1 VSPLMSCGCELD
13 EVFKLPEGAQ
23 LDLVPGKAL
32 RAYANAHN
40 ISQSGPSAPG
50 YSKWRNGANST
61 ELRLALIAHRDNKPI
76 AGMNTPNV
84 EGIQHLPALLDKI
97 EQMLSTVNPELVD
110 HLIAAKVEEE
120 VKKYRTTLQQI
131 EITVNENIEAIV
143 TAQHREFKRLLRVMA
158 TGCNIMLVGPAGS
171 GKTEAAMAAAKAL
184 NRKFEIISVGP
195 QTMQSELAG
204 YKNAHG
210 TYVTSALRRAYES
223 GDLLIFD
230 EIDAANAG
238 VFTFTNASLSNSF
251 AGYPDGPVARH
262 PAFQVIACAN
272 TYGTGA
278 DMVYV
283 GRSQLDGA
291 TLDRYTTLVWDYDH
305 DFEMHLAL
313 QHNEH
318 AKAWVLQ
325 VQRWRVAMMKHKIRH
340 IISPRAS
347 INGAKLLKAGFSV
360 DECAQMLVFKG
371 LNKEAKDK
379 ILQTTAQ

>member
-1 VSPLMSCGCELD
+1 MACGCDLD
-13 EVFKLPEGAQ
+13 DVFKIPEGAQ

-40 ISQSGPSAPG
+40 VSQSGPSAQG
-50 YSKWRNGANST
+50 FSKWRNGANST
-61 ELRLALIAHRDNKPI
+61 DLRLALVAHRDNKPLV
-76 AGMNTPNV
+76 TPNGVQGV
-84 EGIQHLPALLDKI
+84 EGIQHLPALLDKV
-97 EQMLSTVNPELVD
+97 EQMLTTVNPELVD
-110 HLIAAKVEEE
+110 MLIAARVEEE

-131 EITVNENIEAIV
+131 AITVNENIETIV
-143 TAQHREFKRLLRVMA
+143 ESQHKEFKRLLRTMA
-158 TGCNIMLVGPAGS
+158 TGVNVMLVGPAGS

-184 NRKFEIISVGP
+184 DRKFEIISVGP

-210 TYVTSALRRAYES
+210 SYVTSALRRAYES
-223 GDLLIFD
+223 GDVLIID
-230 EIDAANAG
+230 EIDAGNAG

-251 AGYPDGPVARH
+251 AGYPDGPATRH

-291 TLDRYTTLVWDYDH
+291 TLDRYATLIWDYDH

-313 QHNEH
+313 QHNSD
-318 AKAWVLQ
+318 AKSWVLQ
-325 VQRWRVAMMKHKIRH
+325 VQRWRIAMMKHKIRH

-347 INGAKLLKAGFSV
+347 IYGAKLLKVGFSV

-379 ILQTTAQ
+379 ILQTTQI